1 MLLFQPNYY
10 ERFRCIASACPD
22 SCCKEWEVQVDE
34 EAAARYRSLIG
45 PLGDRLRAVLRE
57 EDGETLMTITEGRCP
72 MWRQD
77 GLCRI
82 QAEMGEEA
90 LCKTCREY
98 PRLTHDY
105 GDFIEY
111 GLELSCPEAARF
123 ILDAEPSPLLQTRVE
138 EEAAAEYDAEAM
150 AVLKATRETVL
161 DLLSDAARPV
171 GETLALVLLY
181 GCQAQSELDSG
192 EVQPFSPEEALLSAR
207 ELAKT
212 GDPLA
217 VPEFF
222 LELELLT
229 EKWEQRLKNP
239 TPGPW
244 DRKIL
249 AMARYL
255 VQRYWLQAVSDY
267 DLYSRVKLVVISCL
281 LVKTLGGDL
290 TETAQLFSKE
300 VENDAGNVDA
310 LLDAAY
316 EHPAFT
322 DDKLLSMLL
331 SE

>member
-1 MLLFQPNYY
+1 
-10 ERFRCIASACPD
+10 
-22 SCCKEWEVQVDE
+22 
-34 EAAARYRSLIG
+34 
-45 PLGDRLRAVLRE
+45 
-57 EDGETLMTITEGRCP
+57 

-82 QAEMGEEA
+82 QAELGEEA

-171 GETLALVLLY
+171 GYTLALVLLY

-207 ELAKT
+207 ELAAEFSWEKLR
-212 GDPLA
+212 GDA
-217 VPEFF
+217 
-222 LELELLT
+222 
-229 EKWEQRLKNP
+229 
-239 TPGPW
+239 
-244 DRKIL
+244 I
-249 AMARYL
+249 YL
-255 VQRYWLQAVSDY
+255 DS
-267 DLYSRVKLVVISCL
+267 I
-281 LVKTLGGDL
+281 
-290 TETAQLFSKE
+290 
-300 VENDAGNVDA
+300 
-310 LLDAAY
+310 
-316 EHPAFT
+316 
-322 DDKLLSMLL
+322 
-331 SE
+331 